1 MRTTMLLALTFVLFS
16 CDGIRR
22 SYELCP
28 NIAFEGNTRNLDND
42 VGYGSDMN
50 GDMILVSRIDLVL
63 KNQRYAII
71 RQVNSNEGWCTPKY
85 RASFDSLKQT
95 RVSNIYWIL
104 HLDRVPQDLGVDE
117 HDERLELFLFGP
129 YDERTA
135 IEEVDKLG
143 ASARNMEIVY
153 SYEVHHLPR
162 WMHLTDTTYY
172 FGGREQRWWE

>member
-1 MRTTMLLALTFVLFS
+1 MRTTMLLALTLALFS

-28 NIAFEGNTRNLDND
+28 NIAFEGNTRNLVND
-42 VGYGSDMN
+42 VSYGGDGN
-50 GDMILVSRIDLVL
+50 GEMILAARIDLVV
-63 KNQRYAII
+63 KNHKYAIV
-71 RQVNSNEGWCTPKY
+71 RHLNSSMSYCTPKY

-104 HLDRVPQDLGVDE
+104 HLDRVPKHLEDGE

-162 WMHLTDTTYY
+162 WIHLTDTTYY